1 MTLIEAYTRLRTL
14 FKKAEPDT
22 PRDSAQGLSPEALAI
37 GSFLMEPDPSPDR
50 LTLLREMEE
59 IDDTMPEG
67 SRAIDV
73 LADNAVNAEH
83 GTGVS
88 FEIRFDEGPA
98 VSPAKQ
104 KIITD
109 LIERTDLQN
118 QVYAIA
124 RDALKYGDCFEQV
137 CLDKNHLIVRLM
149 YMDPKSMRRNEDD
162 QGNLKT
168 GTLKN
173 EAAYEQYEI
182 GSTRRVAWFYPNQIV
197 HLRWNHSRGQK
208 YGRPSLRSARYPYK
222 KLRAMEEALVINWL
236 TRAFARLVFKLD
248 TTGLSDKE
256 AKGKLET
263 FKSSLSRRDVAVG
276 VQGFE
281 RLTVAKD
288 IVMGAKRVLRGG
300 KWEESLDDVSILD
313 TSNTGFWNI
322 TAVEYWRNKFITATG
337 VPKAHLGLEK
347 EINAKATL
355 QWQDQRFARMVR
367 RVQMVMS
374 GFIREL
380 IDLQLSL
387 IGIGDVPYVISWPEP
402 SVIDDREKAEMYRAY
417 AQATDV
423 LLKNQIASPEWIAS
437 HFFKMT
443 PAQIKASETWFKA
456 HPPKIEEPAGG
467 SKSDNAKS

>member
-1 MTLIEAYTRLRTL
+1 MTVIEAYNRIKSL
-14 FKKAEPDT
+14 FKKAEPEEKA
-22 PRDSAQGLSPEALAI
+22 DSAEGISPESLILGTLYAN
-37 GSFLMEPDPSPDR
+37 PDPSPDR

-67 SRAIDV
+67 SRAMDI

-88 FEIRFDEGPA
+88 FEIRFDEGPK
-98 VSPAKQ
+98 VSVAKQ

-109 LIERTDLQN
+109 LIKRTDLQN
-118 QVYAIA
+118 QIYAIA
-124 RDALKYGDCFEQV
+124 RDALKYGDCFEEIV
-137 CLDKNHLIVRLM
+137 LDKNHLITRLF
-149 YMDPKSMRRNEDD
+149 YLDPKSMRRNEDD
-162 QGNLKT
+162 QGNLRD
-168 GTLKN
+168 GTKQYD
-173 EAAYEQYEI
+173 AAFEQYEI
-182 GSTRRVAWFYPNQIV
+182 GSTRRVAWFYPYQII

-256 AKGKLET
+256 AAGKLT
-263 FKSSLSRRDVAVG
+263 GFKQSLSRRDVAVG

-374 GFIREL
+374 GFIRQL
-380 IDLQLSL
+380 IDLQLTML
-387 IGIGDVPYVISWPEP
+387 GIGDVEYVISWPEP
-402 SVIDDREKAEMYRAY
+402 SVIDDREKAEMDRAY
-417 AQATDV
+417 AQASDT
-423 LLKNQIASPEWIAS
+423 LIKNKIASPEWIAIN
-437 HFFKMT
+437 FFHMT
-443 PAQIKASETWFKA
+443 PAQIKASELWFKA
-456 HPPKIEEPAGG
+456 HPEEPQGDKSND
-467 SKSDNAKS
+467 SKESQ